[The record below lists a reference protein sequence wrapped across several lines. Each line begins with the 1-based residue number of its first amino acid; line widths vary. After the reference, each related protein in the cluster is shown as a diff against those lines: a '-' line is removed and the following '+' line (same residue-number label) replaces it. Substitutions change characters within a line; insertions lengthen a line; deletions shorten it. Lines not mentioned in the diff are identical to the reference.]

1 MTTEE
6 LGAWVWQN
14 MSGMF
19 TDAQHRNR
27 VLSESVHSDVDLVFM
42 PGRDFV
48 MYDHAAEFHALLD
61 RVREWRFDQ
70 LGRFDSC
77 GESDLPH

>member
-27 VLSESVHSDVDLVFM
+27 VLSESVHSDVDPRV
-42 PGRDFV
+42 
-48 MYDHAAEFHALLD
+48 HA
-61 RVREWRFDQ
+61 R
-70 LGRFDSC
+70 S
-77 GESDLPH
+77 